1 MQFQKWSHSLLRCN
15 SCIHALFSI
24 FQVVLIFQ
32 QNSQKFSLHSICFT
46 SNLTSLCSGQIK
58 HWVFFSWLRKYL
70 LWQSGLV
77 PHLPI
82 IVKICP
88 SVTEKRNAGKVYS
101 SNNFRAVYNFGSHP
115 IFSLQFTSHS
125 SFLKANSYWKWP
137 ALQHRFLRWN
147 AGLAHVFLC
156 LSGE

>member
-1 MQFQKWSHSLLRCN
+1 MKTWSHFLLSCN

-24 FQVVLIFQ
+24 LQVVLIFW
-32 QNSQKFSLHSICFT
+32 QNSQNFLFSLF
-46 SNLTSLCSGQIK
+46 LLPATSLCSGQIK

-88 SVTEKRNAGKVYS
+88 SVIEKRNASKVYL
-101 SNNFRAVYNFGSHP
+101 SNNFRAVYNIGSHP

-137 ALQHRFLRWN
+137 ALRHRFLRWN